1 MHNISDH
8 TLNRLKRGEVFLENS
23 TGDIYSFDHSRN
35 EFYPVANVGI
45 HNNKAAQEKAKKGG
59 VMLKS
64 YTYIAKVFDEATSVY
79 TGKASET
86 LVHVFKPQV

>member
-45 HNNKAAQEKAKKGG
+45 HNNKAA
-59 VMLKS
+59 
-64 YTYIAKVFDEATSVY
+64 
-79 TGKASET
+79 
-86 LVHVFKPQV
+86 